1 MLSLGLGFGQ
11 PPHLLGFGFRLEF
24 GDPPLLRVR
33 VWVRVH
39 VRVRVRVTVRVGIS
53 SRVTAKVSA
62 NRVHSSLLACSGGV
76 RLEECL
82 GARQN
87 PVILSSEA
95 VRLTTS

>member
-1 MLSLGLGFGQ
+1 MGI
-11 PPHLLGFGFRLEF
+11 
-24 GDPPLLRVR
+24 PPLLRVR